1 MAPLADFA
9 NGTFSIPV
17 YKLAISLQGPSW
29 ELLRLHRSLGHFSG
43 ATQVK
48 HLVLACA
55 YCDQA
60 TPRLTRAD
68 LEAELQQ
75 RDRRGILAI
84 RYVYAHLS
92 YHGHENKNK
101 NMQNDLLF
109 PMTHR
114 QFHKKGLN
122 QCKMVMTF
130 TYTYTYTL
138 DKHTH
143 IHTHTYTCTYYT
155 QYLVKYFTPLHL

>member
-17 YKLAISLQGPSW
+17 YELAI
-29 ELLRLHRSLGHFSG
+29 SG

-48 HLVLACA
+48 RLVLACA

-75 RDRRGILAI
+75 RDKRGILAI

-92 YHGHENKNK
+92 YHSHENTNK
-101 NMQNDLLF
+101 NIRKDLLF
-109 PMTHR
+109 PMTPAVS
-114 QFHKKGLN
+114 QKGLN

-130 TYTYTYTL
+130 TYTYTYT
-138 DKHTH
+138 H
-143 IHTHTYTCTYYT
+143 IHTHTYTCTYCT
-155 QYLVKYFTPLHL
+155 

>member
-17 YKLAISLQGPSW
+17 YELAI
-29 ELLRLHRSLGHFSG
+29 SG

-48 HLVLACA
+48 RLVLACA

-75 RDRRGILAI
+75 RDKRGILAI

-92 YHGHENKNK
+92 YHSHENTNK
-101 NMQNDLLF
+101 NIRKDLLF
-109 PMTHR
+109 PMTPAVS
-114 QFHKKGLN
+114 QKGFESMQDGDDL
-122 QCKMVMTF
+122 
-130 TYTYTYTL
+130 YIYI
-138 DKHTH
+138 H
-143 IHTHTYTCTYYT
+143 IHTHTHAHIYVHILYIVVSKVFYTSTPIVHICTHYG
-155 QYLVKYFTPLHL
+155 QKSLSLKSNLHMD